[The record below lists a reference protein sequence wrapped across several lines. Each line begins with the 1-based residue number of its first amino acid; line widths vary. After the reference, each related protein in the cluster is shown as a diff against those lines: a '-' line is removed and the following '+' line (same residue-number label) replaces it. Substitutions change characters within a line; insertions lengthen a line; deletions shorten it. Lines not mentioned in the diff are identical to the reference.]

1 MKAALP
7 GNELTRL
14 AHLHALNILDTGR
27 EQSFDDLAQLAAMI
41 CEVPIALVSLI
52 DHERQWFKSCIGLDV
67 TETPRDL
74 AFCAHAILQP
84 GDLLVVEDATR
95 DPRFSDNPLVLGEPH
110 IRFYAGAPLVSE
122 EGYAFGTLCVID
134 TTPRRFGSSQAMA
147 LKLLAGQVIQLLELR
162 EANQALQASQ
172 LQLQERSEQLNTILS
187 NFPGAV
193 YRCLNDARWTMLYLS
208 DKVEQ
213 LTGYPSTRF
222 MGDGALSI
230 SDITHPEDVPM
241 VYQQVQEALRQQQ
254 AFQIIYRLRDGNGDW
269 CWIEELG
276 CGVFD
281 ASGALKYIDGFI
293 WDISER
299 KRAEQIKNDFVS
311 AVSHELRTP
320 LTAISGSLGLI
331 VGGMLGAPPEKM
343 QNMLV
348 IAHKNALRLTQLI
361 NDLLDMEKLIAGK
374 MGFDLERQPLVPI
387 IEQSLETNKAYADSF
402 NVSLHLSVCAN
413 EQDVPLMVS
422 LDAHRLQQVMAN
434 FISNAVKYSP
444 PQGRVEIQLIQLQ
457 GEVKIAVVDHGPG
470 ISEEFRER
478 LFQKFTQA
486 DSSASRQRGGTGLGL
501 AISKTFVERMHG
513 RIGFDSI
520 PGQGATFYAIFP
532 LANRATDLVPHH

>member
-7 GNELTRL
+7 SNELIRL
-14 AHLHALNILDTGR
+14 AHLQALNILDTGR
-27 EQSFDDLAQLAAMI
+27 EQSFDDIAQLAAMI
-41 CEVPIALVSLI
+41 SGAPIALVSLI
-52 DHERQWFKSCIGLDV
+52 DANRQWFKSCVGLDAV
-67 TETPRDL
+67 ETPRDV

-84 GDLLVVEDATR
+84 GDLLVVEDATQ

-134 TTPRRFGSSQAMA
+134 TEPRQCDASQVTA
-147 LKLLAGQVIQLLELR
+147 LRLLAGQVIQLLELR
-162 EANQALQASQ
+162 EANQALQVSQ
-172 LQLQERSEQLNTILS
+172 LQLRERSEQLNTILS

-193 YRCLNDARWTMLYLS
+193 YRCLNDVRWTMLYLS

-213 LTGYPSTRF
+213 LTGYGSARF
-222 MGDGALSI
+222 MGDDAMSI
-230 SDITHPEDVPM
+230 SDITHPDDIPM
-241 VYQQVQEALRQQQ
+241 VFERVQESLQQHQ
-254 AFQIIYRLRDGNGDW
+254 PFQLIYRLRDGNGDW

-281 ASGALKYIDGFI
+281 SGGELKYIDGFI

-320 LTAISGSLGLI
+320 LTSISGALGLI
-331 VGGMLGAPPEKM
+331 VGGMLGSPPEKM
-343 QNMLV
+343 QTMLV

-374 MGFDLERQPLVPI
+374 MGFDFQRQPLAPI
-387 IEQSLETNKAYADSF
+387 IEQSLEGNKAYADSF
-402 NVSLHLSVCAN
+402 EVSLHLSVCAD
-413 EQDVPLMVS
+413 EQDVPLMVYV
-422 LDAHRLQQVMAN
+422 DAHRLQQVMAN
-434 FISNAVKYSP
+434 FISNAVKFSP
-444 PQGRVEIQLIQLQ
+444 PQGRVEIQLIQQ
-457 GEVKIAVVDHGPG
+457 QCEVKIAVLDQGPG

-513 RIGFDSI
+513 RIGFDSV

-532 LANRATDLVPHH
+532 LANRATDLAPFH

>member
-95 DPRFSDNPLVLGEPH
+95 DPRFSDNPLVLGEPR

-134 TTPRRFGSSQAMA
+134 TAPRRFDSSQATA

-162 EANQALQASQ
+162 EANQALQTSQ

-213 LTGYPSTRF
+213 LTGYPSARF

-254 AFQIIYRLRDGNGDW
+254 AFQIIYRLRDGDGNW

-281 ASGALKYIDGFI
+281 KSGALKYIDGFI

-320 LTAISGSLGLI
+320 LTSISGALGLI

-343 QNMLV
+343 QSMLV